1 MPRSRSNTGETDV
14 RSVETFAQLYCSRRN
29 LRPNEFTRA
38 ALAESLHWPARLL
51 YLPLR
56 IIHPDFLAADLDLI
70 NNAGRLRSP
79 YELDLDITEYR
90 YHPFN
95 QSRLR
100 RSLGVWLST
109 SRLRR
114 LVFHTFLHEEEM
126 R

>member
-1 MPRSRSNTGETDV
+1 MQSAK
-14 RSVETFAQLYCSRRN
+14 TFAQLYCARRH
-29 LRPNEFTRA
+29 LPPDAFARA
-38 ALAESLHWPARLL
+38 ALAETLHWPARLF

-56 IIHPDFLAADLDLI
+56 IVSPDFLASDLDLI

-100 RSLGVWLST
+100 RSFGLCLST

-114 LVFHTFLHEEEM
+114 LVFQTFLQAQAET
-126 R
+126 

>member
-1 MPRSRSNTGETDV
+1 MEN
-14 RSVETFAQLYCSRRN
+14 FAQLFCSRRN
-29 LRPNEFTRA
+29 LRPHAFTRA
-38 ALAESLHWPARLL
+38 ALAESLHWPARLF

-56 IIHPDFLAADLDLI
+56 VLCPDLLAADMDLI

-100 RSLGVWLST
+100 RSLGLCLST

-114 LVFHTFLHEEEM
+114 LVFHTFLQAQDKK
-126 R
+126 